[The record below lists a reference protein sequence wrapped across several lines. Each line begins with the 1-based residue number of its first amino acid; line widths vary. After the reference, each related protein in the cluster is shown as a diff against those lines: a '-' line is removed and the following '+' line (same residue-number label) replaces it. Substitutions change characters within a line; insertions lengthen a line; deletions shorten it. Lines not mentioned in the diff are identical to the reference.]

1 MEKITNK
8 ELTDKGI
15 CPTCYD
21 REHNH
26 IVFGDNKSQMLYKDI
41 DIECFLCNN
50 PRAAG
55 HTIISTQKHYKDMTE
70 LPDTLCEKVYTFAK
84 KVMII
89 LKEVYQAE
97 SIYLCTMCD
106 GPMNHFHIQLIP
118 RYKDEKRGSKNF
130 VKPRKE
136 YIEDKEKINII
147 RKQLGWYPVIKLKDL
162 TAIEKINIDKYLE
175 FQKEVKKDMDY
186 PDWLGDFTK
195 ENIEEMLRNHSKIW
209 IYYKEE
215 TPVCSMML
223 IPATKK
229 SLKSLQLNYKEQ
241 EVVDYGPMFVNSKYI
256 GNNLQYQMLTE
267 LDQISKKKG
276 YKYVV
281 VTVHPNNIYSIRNLE
296 KDNFKL
302 LNTKEFERGI
312 RNIYFKKI

>member
-1 MEKITNK
+1 MPHHFGNNK
-8 ELTDKGI
+8 
-15 CPTCYD
+15 
-21 REHNH
+21 
-26 IVFGDNKSQMLYKDI
+26 NKMLYKDV
-41 DIECFLCNN
+41 DIECFLCGS
-50 PRAAG
+50 PRAVG
-55 HTIISTQKHYKDMTE
+55 HTIIFTQKHYKDMTE

-89 LKEVYQAE
+89 LKEAYQAE

-118 RYKDEKRGSKNF
+118 RYKEEKRGSKNF
-130 VKPRKE
+130 IKPRKE

-147 RKQLGWYPVIKLKDL
+147 RKQLNWTPIINIENLSV
-162 TAIEKINIDKYLE
+162 IEKINIDKYLE
-175 FQKEVKKDMDY
+175 FRKEVKLNMEC
-186 PDWLGDFTK
+186 PEWLGDFTK
-195 ENIEEMLRNHSKIW
+195 EDLEELLKKDSKIW

-223 IPATKK
+223 IPATKE

-241 EVVDYGPMFVNSKYI
+241 DVVDYGPMFVNTKYI
-256 GNNLQYQMLTE
+256 GNNLQYQMLKE

-276 YKYVV
+276 YNSAV
-281 VTVHPNNIYSIRNLE
+281 VTVHPNNISSIRNLE

-302 LNTKEFERGI
+302 LNTNQFERVI
-312 RNIYFKKI
+312 RNIYLKTL

>member
-1 MEKITNK
+1 
-8 ELTDKGI
+8 
-15 CPTCYD
+15 
-21 REHNH
+21 
-26 IVFGDNKSQMLYKDI
+26 
-41 DIECFLCNN
+41 
-50 PRAAG
+50 
-55 HTIISTQKHYKDMTE
+55 MTE

-89 LKEVYQAE
+89 LKEAYQAE

-118 RYKDEKRGSKNF
+118 RYKEEKRGSKNF
-130 VKPRKE
+130 IKPRKE

-147 RKQLGWYPVIKLKDL
+147 RKQLNWTPIINIENLSV
-162 TAIEKINIDKYLE
+162 IEKINIDKYLE
-175 FQKEVKKDMDY
+175 FRKEVKLNMEC
-186 PDWLGDFTK
+186 PEWLGDFTK
-195 ENIEEMLRNHSKIW
+195 EDLEELLKKDSKIW

-223 IPATKK
+223 IPATKE

-241 EVVDYGPMFVNSKYI
+241 EVVDYGPMFVTSKYI

-267 LDQISKKKG
+267 LDQISKKKD
-276 YKYVV
+276 YKYAV
-281 VTVHPNNIYSIRNLE
+281 VTVHPNNIYSIINLE

-302 LNTKEFERGI
+302 LNTKQFERGI
-312 RNIYFKKI
+312 RNIYLKTL